1 MYFMSFREGYLPLP
15 TTNTPFPLVYTL
27 IGSTRFPPNMRRA
40 HYSNVTERPM
50 TSFVWDTNAT
60 TKEEVEAMA

>member
-1 MYFMSFREGYLPLP
+1 
-15 TTNTPFPLVYTL
+15 
-27 IGSTRFPPNMRRA
+27 MRRA

-60 TKEEVEAMA
+60 TKEEVEAMVSLLLGLWLKLGITVFVFFV